1 MFGAAHSEATART
14 RDEENRSPTDIELAV
29 IRKVESENTIN
40 SDTNKTG
47 GKACSSTAALP

>member
-40 SDTNKTG
+40 ADTNKTG